1 MLCLEQKYL
10 QTIIKPVM
18 KAISKGKDRGD
29 IEDVLA
35 EKFPN
40 MPDKQFRQLCDRA
53 MFTAKSL
60 ARVTESK

>member
-1 MLCLEQKYL
+1 
-10 QTIIKPVM
+10 M